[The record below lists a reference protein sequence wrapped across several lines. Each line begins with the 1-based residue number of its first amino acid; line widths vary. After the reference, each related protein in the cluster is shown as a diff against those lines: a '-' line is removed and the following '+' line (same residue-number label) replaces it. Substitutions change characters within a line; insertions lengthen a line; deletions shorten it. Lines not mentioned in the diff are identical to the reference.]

1 MTSLSFH
8 YVNILPTLC
17 FCLGFLFYIAQ
28 NIFFGYL
35 MPGHDEVTTSMY
47 IYEIVIIFLNYWS
60 HFNPAPALQYVYTN
74 PMPRTFNIY
83 TLILHYGFR

>member
-1 MTSLSFH
+1 MTFLSFH

-47 IYEIVIIFLNYWS
+47 IYEIVIFSKLLVSFQPGSCITICVHKPY
-60 HFNPAPALQYVYTN
+60 APYL
-74 PMPRTFNIY
+74 
-83 TLILHYGFR
+83 